1 MRALSRRSW
10 SLQNVL
16 KCLKSYFQTD
26 LSNRNEQQ
34 AAIAQDLVG
43 TVKRLQ
49 LIHSDRNSQEPNQ
62 IKDFAS
68 VQALSSQ
75 LLQMVSVHCGINL
88 VELRRIRKK
97 ISNISEKREEEKKIR
112 RINLTFVR
120 LEWQTNNFDCIIIY

>member
-1 MRALSRRSW
+1 MRGLSRRSL
-10 SLQNVL
+10 SSQNVL
-16 KCLKSYFQTD
+16 KCQKSFFQTD

-49 LIHSDRNSQEPNQ
+49 LIHSDRSSQEPNQ

-88 VELRRIRKK
+88 VELRRIWKK
-97 ISNISEKREEEKKIR
+97 ISNISEKREEEKKSSG
-112 RINLTFVR
+112 F
-120 LEWQTNNFDCIIIY
+120 